1 LNKLLCA
8 KGVTLQDKDLLIEF
22 CNYDSKFKS
31 IEKQSETTRQVNSEY
46 LCVRLDG
53 IGLSN
58 KYLKNSISNKK
69 FDGAMWQALEK
80 TYEVLHRKAPTD
92 AQNIFLAVV
101 ICSDEISIILNNQK
115 NYFEG
120 RLYKTVTTLAS
131 TFSSF
136 FTRNGLKTTKKDE
149 TQIVG
154 AFDGRP
160 LVFDNL
166 SDVTNYMAYRYAIYL
181 RNTSSKLLRLN
192 NVPSSE
198 LYSSA
203 NNNNIDY
210 YSTKIE
216 ELNLKEEFDEMAKK
230 PIVFI
235 PTEANGLSNYRFE
248 SLHQFI
254 ESVPNEVISFDNWL
268 KLKCA

>member
-1 LNKLLCA
+1 
-8 KGVTLQDKDLLIEF
+8 VQDKDLLIKF

-31 IEKQSETTRQVNSEY
+31 NEKQSETTCQVNSEY

-53 IGLSN
+53 IGLS
-58 KYLKNSISNKK
+58 KRYLKDSISNKK

-92 AQNIFLAVV
+92 AQNIFLAAI
-101 ICSDEISIILNNQK
+101 ICSDEVSIILNNQK

-136 FTRNGLKTTKKDE
+136 FTRNGLNSAKKNETK
-149 TQIVG
+149 IVG

-160 LVFDNL
+160 LIFNDL
-166 SDVTNYMAYRYAIYL
+166 SDVTNYMAYRYATYL
-181 RNTSSKLLRLN
+181 RNTSTKLLRLN
-192 NVPSSE
+192 DVPSSE
-198 LYSSA
+198 LYSST
-203 NNNNIDY
+203 NENNIDY
-210 YSTKIE
+210 YSTKIA
-216 ELNLKEEFDEMAKK
+216 ELNLKEKFDEMAKK

-248 SLHQFI
+248 SLSQFI
-254 ESVPNEVISFDNWL
+254 ESVPKEVIYFDNWL